1 MLNQLNGQLKWPV
14 FFMMVLGVSYT
25 ASATLVTSCGTSVCY
40 EYNDA
45 QTTAF
50 GSPTFSGDSVS
61 FSPTVFRAE
70 STNGQG
76 PVSFT
81 SSFFFD
87 RVYANAGYE
96 ISSIQVSE
104 SGDYRIYRDSSGSPD
119 TVSASL
125 ATTVSSLLSSENIL
139 DSVTLNR
146 SGNSGGVQ
154 LWSLQSNAINP
165 ASAFTSNAQGVSLL
179 IGDNLSAFTD
189 ELGGLAWIQK
199 KYLLSVAAVSS
210 AATNVPEPSS
220 LILIMAGLGMAGLIF
235 RLRRVA

>member
-1 MLNQLNGQLKWPV
+1 MNSKFRWSV
-14 FFMMVLGVSYT
+14 FFMMALGVSYT
-25 ASATLVTSCGTSVCY
+25 SNATLVSSCGTSVCY

-76 PVSFT
+76 LVSFT

-104 SGDYRIYRDSSGSPD
+104 SGDYRIQRDSSGSPD
-119 TVSASL
+119 TVSAGL
-125 ATTVSSLLSSENIL
+125 TTTVSSLLSSENIL

-179 IGDNLSAFTD
+179 IQDNLSAFTD

-220 LILIMAGLGMAGLIF
+220 VALIMAGLGMAGLIF
-235 RLRRVA
+235 RLRRVV